1 MAESLASIIKLSLPL
16 ANEDLGR
23 LIRRIEKHGPFENT
37 LTVTFAQEHVQSILL
52 EKPNLQTITVQKVSQ
67 GQTSD
72 DTLTKT
78 TQKAGR
84 VKRPPTLKLE
94 APSQKNK
101 TEISIQSEK
110 SSTTQQALGMINI
123 ANLSE
128 QETADL
134 ITIMCPADLA
144 GVKCNQADCKFLRR
158 CESMQEHESIICAM
172 ERCTYIHGLQVSCP
186 KILEKRG
193 CVMFFLSQ
201 LNPSHCKFGHDH
213 RAARLFNYKE
223 GSACHG
229 VLDMETNKQRRLSGQ
244 GPTDFG
250 LVPRAGTV

>member
-23 LIRRIEKHGPFENT
+23 LIRRIEKHGQFENT
-37 LTVTFAQEHVQSILL
+37 LTITFAQEHVQSISL
-52 EKPNLQTITVQKVSQ
+52 EKLNLQTITVQKVSQ
-67 GQTSD
+67 VQTSD

-78 TQKAGR
+78 TQTAR
-84 VKRPPTLKLE
+84 RAKRPSTLKLE

-101 TEISIQSEK
+101 TETNIQSEE

-144 GVKCNQADCKFLRR
+144 GVKCNQADF
-158 CESMQEHESIICAM
+158 
-172 ERCTYIHGLQVSCP
+172 SCP
-186 KILEKRG
+186 RILEKRG

-213 RAARLFNYKE
+213 RAARLFNYEE

-229 VLDMETNKQRRLSGQ
+229 VLDLETNKQRRLNGQ

>member
-1 MAESLASIIKLSLPL
+1 MAESLATVIKLSLPL

-37 LTVTFAQEHVQSILL
+37 LTVTFAQENV
-52 EKPNLQTITVQKVSQ
+52 
-67 GQTSD
+67 QTSD
-72 DTLTKT
+72 DTLTKA
-78 TQKAGR
+78 TQKARR
-84 VKRPPTLKLE
+84 VKRPSTLKLE
-94 APSQKNK
+94 APSQN
-101 TEISIQSEK
+101 ENNIQSEE
-110 SSTTQQALGMINI
+110 SSTTQQALGMIKI

-158 CESMQEHESIICAM
+158 CE
-172 ERCTYIHGLQVSCP
+172 
-186 KILEKRG
+186 
-193 CVMFFLSQ
+193 
-201 LNPSHCKFGHDH
+201 LNPGHRKFGHDH

-229 VLDMETNKQRRLSGQ
+229 VLDLEANKQRRLNGQ
-244 GPTDFG
+244 DTNDFG
-250 LVPRAGTV
+250 LAPRAGTV

>member
-1 MAESLASIIKLSLPL
+1 MAESLATVIKLSLPL

-37 LTVTFAQEHVQSILL
+37 LTVTFAQENV
-52 EKPNLQTITVQKVSQ
+52 
-67 GQTSD
+67 QTSD
-72 DTLTKT
+72 DTLTKA
-78 TQKAGR
+78 TQKARR
-84 VKRPPTLKLE
+84 VKRPSTLKLE
-94 APSQKNK
+94 APSQN
-101 TEISIQSEK
+101 ENNIQSEE
-110 SSTTQQALGMINI
+110 SSTTQQALGMIKI

-158 CESMQEHESIICAM
+158 CESMQEHESISCAM
-172 ERCTYIHGLQVSCP
+172 ERCTYIHGLKVSCP

-201 LNPSHCKFGHDH
+201 LNPGHCKFGHDH

-229 VLDMETNKQRRLSGQ
+229 VLDLEANKQRRLNGQ
-244 GPTDFG
+244 DTNDFG
-250 LVPRAGTV
+250 LAPRAGTV

>member
-1 MAESLASIIKLSLPL
+1 MAESLATVIKLSLPL

-37 LTVTFAQEHVQSILL
+37 LTVTFAQEIV
-52 EKPNLQTITVQKVSQ
+52 
-67 GQTSD
+67 QTSD
-72 DTLTKT
+72 DTLTKA
-78 TQKAGR
+78 TQKARR
-84 VKRPPTLKLE
+84 VKRPSTLKLE
-94 APSQKNK
+94 APSQN
-101 TEISIQSEK
+101 ENNIQSEE
-110 SSTTQQALGMINI
+110 SSTTQQALGMIKI

-158 CESMQEHESIICAM
+158 CESMQEHESISCAM
-172 ERCTYIHGLQVSCP
+172 ERCTYIHGLKVSCP

-201 LNPSHCKFGHDH
+201 LNPDHCKFGHDH

-229 VLDMETNKQRRLSGQ
+229 VLDLEANKQRRLNGQ
-244 GPTDFG
+244 DTNDFG
-250 LVPRAGTV
+250 LAPRAGTV

>member
-1 MAESLASIIKLSLPL
+1 
-16 ANEDLGR
+16 
-23 LIRRIEKHGPFENT
+23 
-37 LTVTFAQEHVQSILL
+37 
-52 EKPNLQTITVQKVSQ
+52 
-67 GQTSD
+67 
-72 DTLTKT
+72 
-78 TQKAGR
+78 
-84 VKRPPTLKLE
+84 
-94 APSQKNK
+94 
-101 TEISIQSEK
+101 
-110 SSTTQQALGMINI
+110 
-123 ANLSE
+123 
-128 QETADL
+128 
-134 ITIMCPADLA
+134 
-144 GVKCNQADCKFLRR
+144 
-158 CESMQEHESIICAM
+158 MQEHESIICAM
-172 ERCTYIHGLQVSCP
+172 ERCTYIHGLLVSCP

>member
-78 TQKAGR
+78 TQKARR
-84 VKRPPTLKLE
+84 V
-94 APSQKNK
+94 K
-101 TEISIQSEK
+101 TEISIQSEE

-172 ERCTYIHGLQVSCP
+172 ERCTYIHGLKVSCL

-229 VLDMETNKQRRLSGQ
+229 VLDLETNKQRRLNGQ